1 MKKAIV
7 LIVFAATVLVAGP
20 VFASD
25 AMKAI
30 VGSYLELHA
39 SLASDKL
46 DAVKPAAR
54 AIGEQAARMGATGES
69 IAKAAKAVDQA
80 ADLKAARAAFGDLS
94 DAVIAA
100 GNAEG
105 WKDIP
110 DVRVAYCPMAKES
123 WLQKES
129 EIRNPYYGKS
139 MLTCG
144 EFKKGSRF

>member
-1 MKKAIV
+1 MQKAIV
-7 LIVFAATVLVAGP
+7 LIVFAATVSVAGP

-46 DAVKPAAR
+46 DGVKPAAR
-54 AIGEQAARMGATGES
+54 AIAEQAARMGAAGEL
-69 IAKAAKAVDQA
+69 IAKAAKTVDQA
-80 ADLKAARAAFGDLS
+80 ADIKAARAAFGDVS

-105 WKDIP
+105 WKDVP

-144 EFKKGSRF
+144 EFKKAARF